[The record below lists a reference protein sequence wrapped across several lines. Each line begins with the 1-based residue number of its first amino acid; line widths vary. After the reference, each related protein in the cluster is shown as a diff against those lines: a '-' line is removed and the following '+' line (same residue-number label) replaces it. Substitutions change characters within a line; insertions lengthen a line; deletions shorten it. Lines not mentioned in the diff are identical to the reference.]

1 MVKVPSDVRDQ
12 LGPNE
17 RVELYFKQ
25 KIFHPAINIQ
35 GVALTNER
43 IILRQPHY
51 PSTAKDYPAFH
62 YTDFDNVTIHKGVLR
77 STLIFSPKP
86 GTKGQAL
93 KELPKLPNKRAKAAS
108 GIIQENIL
116 RYQTPFAGISSLPPV
131 PCKKCGANNIGNA
144 KHCTA
149 CGARL

>member
-1 MVKVPSDVRDQ
+1 MGKAPSDVRNM

-25 KIFHPAINIQ
+25 RIFHPAINIE

-62 YTDFDNVTIHKGVLR
+62 YTDFDNVTLHKGVLR

-86 GTKGQAL
+86 GGKATVL
-93 KELPKLPNKRAKAAS
+93 KELSKLSNKRA
-108 GIIQENIL
+108 Q
-116 RYQTPFAGISSLPPV
+116 Q
-131 PCKKCGANNIGNA
+131 
-144 KHCTA
+144 
-149 CGARL
+149 

>member
-1 MVKVPSDVRDQ
+1 MGKAPSDVRNM

-25 KIFHPAINIQ
+25 KIFHPAINIE

-43 IILRQPHY
+43 IILRQSHY
-51 PSTAKDYPAFH
+51 PSTAKDYPAYH
-62 YTDFDNVTIHKGVLR
+62 YTDFDNVQLHKGVLR
-77 STLIFSPKP
+77 STLIFTPKQGSK
-86 GTKGQAL
+86 GTPL
-93 KELPKLPNKRAKAAS
+93 KELAKLPNRRAQKAV

-131 PCKKCGANNIGNA
+131 SCKKCGANNAPNS
-144 KHCTA
+144 KHCAA
-149 CGARL
+149 CGASL

>member
-1 MVKVPSDVRDQ
+1 MAKAPSDVRNM

-51 PSTAKDYPAFH
+51 IAKDYPAFH

-77 STLIFSPKP
+77 STLIFSPKA
-86 GTKGQAL
+86 GTKAEAL
-93 KELPKLPNKRAKAAS
+93 KELPKLPNRRAQTAC

-116 RYQTPFAGISSLPPV
+116 RYQTPFAGISSLPSV
-131 PCKKCGANNIGNA
+131 PCKKCGASNVGNA
-144 KHCTA
+144 KHCTS
-149 CGARL
+149 CGASL